1 MVPPRS
7 SARNVLS
14 FDIWRK
20 IAGTWQQLEA
30 MRYPVSV
37 PSGTPVTNV
46 GLGGEGGDEGSID

>member
-1 MVPPRS
+1 M
-7 SARNVLS
+7 LS
-14 FDIWRK
+14 FGIWRK

-46 GLGGEGGDEGSID
+46 GLGGVAGWYEGSIDWLAAKR